1 MIGGVGDSVN
11 QTGNFLLSN
20 EGKGLDPFG
29 IKELEDAYFSDLAP
43 VRAVRG
49 KCNVGAVVGD
59 VLGGK
64 EKGAA

>member
-1 MIGGVGDSVN
+1 MGDSFY

-29 IKELEDAYFSDLAP
+29 IKELEDADFSDLAP

-49 KCNVGAVVGD
+49 KGNVSAVVED
-59 VLGGK
+59 VLGGE

>member
-1 MIGGVGDSVN
+1 MGDSVN

-20 EGKGLDPFG
+20 KGKGLDSFG
-29 IKELEDAYFSDLAP
+29 IKELEDAYFSELAQ

-49 KCNVGAVVGD
+49 KTNVSAVVED
-59 VLGGK
+59 VLGRV